1 MTIVALNTILD
12 QENPLSM
19 FMYALRA
26 PESKR
31 QYPKRLKVFLDFLTS
46 KNELSCSDLEN
57 QCIEFMTKSQ
67 TNPKWANSKLMD
79 FVLYQKERVY
89 KNEIVYATI
98 RNYLKTVKLF
108 LEMNSDVPIVNWKR
122 ITKGLPSG
130 KSAANDRAP
139 TIEEIKKL
147 VEYPDRRIKPIIYCM
162 VSGGFRIGAWDYL
175 KFKHI
180 SPIKN
185 EENGEIIGAKMVIY
199 AGEPEEYYC
208 FITPEAL
215 NSLQSW
221 IDYRSNAGEEITGES
236 FLMRNLW
243 QTTDISYGAKWGLVK
258 YPKQLK
264 ATGVKSLIERAM
276 KAQQL
281 VMPLQQGIKRREWKS
296 GHGYRKFFK
305 SRAEQV
311 MRPANVELLSGRDIG
326 VSGSYYK
333 PTQKELLEDYLKAVE
348 LLTINQDTK
357 KLEKQFNELKERSKD
372 HEFITRSRLQ
382 EKESEMQ
389 TMKEQIDYLMESRNE
404 ILNLLKHPEK
414 LQEIAEMKV

>member
-1 MTIVALNTILD
+1 
-12 QENPLSM
+12 
-19 FMYALRA
+19 
-26 PESKR
+26 
-31 QYPKRLKVFLDFLTS
+31 
-46 KNELSCSDLEN
+46 
-57 QCIEFMTKSQ
+57 MTKSQ
-67 TNPKWANSKLMD
+67 TDPKWANNKLMD

-89 KNEIVYATI
+89 KDEIVYATI

-108 LEMNSDVPIVNWKR
+108 LEMNSDIPIVNWKR
-122 ITKGLPSG
+122 ITKGIPSG

-175 KFKHI
+175 KWKHI
-180 SPIKN
+180 TPIKN

-221 IDYRSNAGEEITGES
+221 IDFRSSAGEEIKGES

-243 QTTDISYGAKWGLVK
+243 QTTDFSYGAKWGLVK

-276 KAQQL
+276 KAQRL
-281 VMPLQQGIKRREWKS
+281 VMPLPKGIKRREWKS
-296 GHGYRKFFK
+296 GHGTERC
-305 SRAEQV
+305 SSPGQNRLCDLQ
-311 MRPANVELLSGRDIG
+311 ML
-326 VSGSYYK
+326 SYY
-333 PTQKELLEDYLKAVE
+333 LEEILGS
-348 LLTINQDTK
+348 LGHIINQLRMSSLKIIK
-357 KLEKQFNELKERSKD
+357 KQ
-372 HEFITRSRLQ
+372 
-382 EKESEMQ
+382 
-389 TMKEQIDYLMESRNE
+389 
-404 ILNLLKHPEK
+404 
-414 LQEIAEMKV
+414 

>member
-1 MTIVALNTILD
+1 MSQIPPKTLLD
-12 QENPLSM
+12 PENPLAM
-19 FMYALRA
+19 FMYALKA

-57 QCIEFMTKSQ
+57 QCLEFMTKSQ
-67 TNPKWANSKLMD
+67 TNPKWANNKLMD

-89 KNEIVYATI
+89 KNQIVYATI

-108 LEMNSDVPIVNWKR
+108 LEMNLDVPIVNWKR

-147 VEYPDRRIKPIIYCM
+147 VEYPDRRIKPIVYCM

-175 KFKHI
+175 KWKHVTLLTG
-180 SPIKN
+180 
-185 EENGEIIGAKMVIY
+185 EDREIIAAKMVIY
-199 AGEPEEYYC
+199 SGEPEEYYC
-208 FITPEAL
+208 FITAEAY
-215 NSLQSW
+215 NSLKAW
-221 IDYRSNAGEEITGES
+221 IDYRSNAGEKITGES
-236 FLMRNLW
+236 WLMRDLW
-243 QTTDISYGAKWGLVK
+243 QTTDFSYGAQWGLVK

-264 ATGVKSLIERAM
+264 STGVKSLIERSM
-276 KAQQL
+276 KAQRL
-281 VMPLQQGIKRREWKS
+281 AIPLPKGVKRREWKS

-305 SRAEQV
+305 TRAEQV
-311 MRPANVELLSGRDIG
+311 MKPANVELLSGRDIG

-333 PTQKELLEDYLKAVE
+333 PTEKELFEDYIKAID
-348 LLTINQDTK
+348 LLTINEDNK
-357 KLEKQFNELKERSKD
+357 KLERQFNELKEKSKD
-372 HEFITRSRLQ
+372 NEYIIRAQLH

-389 TMKEQIDYLMESRNE
+389 IMKQQIQMLTESQKD
-404 ILNLLKHPEK
+404 IMKLLKHPDK
-414 LQEIAEMKV
+414 LAKILQNK